1 MESVA
6 IPSVASHNF
15 QARMLKFLSRKGS
28 PGILIR
34 SQDEAK
40 IPVTEFKPQGSLFA
54 NILKNGDRSNEQHA
68 KG

>member
-34 SQDEAK
+34 SQDGAEVITQQLRAL
-40 IPVTEFKPQGSLFA
+40 GAFA
-54 NILKNGDRSNEQHA
+54 GELSSFPHMTALNGL
-68 KG
+68 